1 MAVNKI
7 LIVDDSQADLMNL
20 KNIVQKSGAQIVT
33 ASSGQEAINKAKS
46 EKPDLIFMDIIM
58 DEMDGYSACREI
70 VEDPETSN
78 IPVVF
83 VSSKTQRADA
93 IWAEKQGGR
102 GLIGKP
108 YTEDQILEKIKAFG

>member
-1 MAVNKI
+1 MAVEKI
-7 LIVDDSQADLMNL
+7 LIVDDSQTDLLNL
-20 KNIVQKSGAQIVT
+20 KSIVEKSGCLIVT
-33 ASSGQEAINKAKS
+33 AKSGKEAVEKAGS

-70 VEDPETSN
+70 VDNPDTQN

-83 VSSKTQRADA
+83 VSSKQQKADE
-93 IWAEKQGGR
+93 IWAQKQGGK

-108 YTEDQILEKIKAFG
+108 YTEEQILEKIQSF